1 MFFLGRGVGGGGTV
15 QQGWNVYHREQ
26 MKLKQMN
33 PDEYGKA
40 SKKNARKWKR
50 LPEED
55 KVTYHTRA
63 ALEQQQRHDP
73 QLIQT

>member
-1 MFFLGRGVGGGGTV
+1 VGGGGTV
-15 QQGWNVYHREQ
+15 QRGWNVYHREQ
-26 MKLKQMN
+26 MQLKQMT

-50 LPEED
+50 IPEEE
-55 KVTYHTRA
+55 KATYHTRA
-63 ALEQQQRHDP
+63 ALEQQQRHVP